1 MRDSF
6 NNSLHGGAAIALPG
20 ITPNRVKTDMTNSY
34 SHQLFSS
41 PTIPFSGE
49 AHACHDSLAAE
60 ETGAALMSAIVTDLA
75 EWVSCSW
82 AAAMSS
88 VGGSLVP
95 ICTCGT
101 PFDLQ
106 ACLDYTATM
115 LQGCGEREWT
125 GRLVIP
131 IVVAEH
137 VRGALAFGPK
147 KNASPY
153 TAADRKLMLEVAA
166 LISNLMQSERLACF
180 VAANVDRSRRIRLDL
195 TRAHD
200 VQSRF
205 YPSRLPHVQ
214 GLDYYGECQLAGD
227 LGGDFFDFVPI
238 ANQALVASIGDI
250 SGTGISAAILMSGVQ
265 SILRGLTADGHGN
278 ISTIVQELN
287 RAVYE
292 ISPDIFFPTLFYA
305 RIDPL
310 LRRLQYVSAG
320 HETALLVRQD
330 GVRLQRLERT
340 GTVLGLTNHTAY
352 AHRTLTL
359 DPGDVLIAFTDGIA
373 EVVDDKGCQSC
384 EASIVEAVRSH
395 PGAGAG
401 EVVGLVVDAVE
412 RFTGES
418 GQSDDRTVIAVRYTG
433 RAEKAKA
440 SFETSIS
447 AAFAAA

>member
-1 MRDSF
+1 MS
-6 NNSLHGGAAIALPG
+6 
-20 ITPNRVKTDMTNSY
+20 NSY

-41 PTIPFSGE
+41 HTIPFSHG
-49 AHACHDSLAAE
+49 SGAADGTE
-60 ETGAALMSAIVTDLA
+60 AALMSAIITDLA
-75 EWVSCSW
+75 EWASCSW

-88 VGGSLVP
+88 AGGSLVP
-95 ICTCGT
+95 ICTCGAQ
-101 PFDLQ
+101 FDVQ
-106 ACLDYTATM
+106 ACLDYTATV
-115 LQGCGEREWT
+115 LRQECAIVGT
-125 GRLVIP
+125 AHLVIP

-137 VRGALAFGPK
+137 IRGALAFGPK

-166 LISNLMQSERLACF
+166 LIANLMRSERLACF
-180 VAANVDRSRRIRLDL
+180 VAANVDRLHRMRLDL

-205 YPSRLPHVQ
+205 YPCRLPRIQ
-214 GLDYYGECQLAGD
+214 GLDYYGECRLAGD
-227 LGGDFFDFVPI
+227 VGGDFFDFVPI
-238 ANQALVASIGDI
+238 GKQALVASIGDI

-292 ISPDIFFPTLFYA
+292 ISPDIFFPTLFYT

-320 HETALLVRQD
+320 HETALLVRKD
-330 GVRLQRLERT
+330 AARVQRLERT

-352 AHRTLTL
+352 AQRTLML

-373 EVVDDKGCQSC
+373 EVVDAKGCQSC
-384 EASIVEAVRSH
+384 EANIIEAVRSH
-395 PGAGAG
+395 PGAGAS

-418 GQSDDRTVIAVRYTG
+418 GQVDDRTVIAVRYAG
-433 RAEKAKA
+433 MAEKAWVEGGVA
-440 SFETSIS
+440 E
-447 AAFAAA
+447 AMFAAA

>member
-1 MRDSF
+1 MS
-6 NNSLHGGAAIALPG
+6 
-20 ITPNRVKTDMTNSY
+20 NSY

-41 PTIPFSGE
+41 PTIPRTDE
-49 AHACHDSLAAE
+49 AS
-60 ETGAALMSAIVTDLA
+60 GAALMSAVVTDLA
-75 EWVSCSW
+75 EWADCSW

-95 ICTCGT
+95 ICTWGT
-101 PFDLQ
+101 QFDLQ
-106 ACLDYTATM
+106 ACLDYTSTM

-153 TAADRKLMLEVAA
+153 TAADRKLMLDVAA
-166 LISNLMQSERLACF
+166 LISNLMHSERLACF
-180 VAANVDRSRRIRLDL
+180 VAANVDRMHRMRSDL

-205 YPSRLPHVQ
+205 YPCALPRVE
-214 GLDYYGECQLAGD
+214 GLDYYGECQMAGD
-227 LGGDFFDFVPI
+227 VGGDFFDFVPI
-238 ANQALVASIGDI
+238 GKQALAASIGDI

-265 SILRGLTADGHGN
+265 SILRGLTADGHRS

-305 RIDPL
+305 RIDPM

-320 HETALLVRQD
+320 HETALLVRKD
-330 GVRLQRLERT
+330 AGRLQRLERT
-340 GTVLGLTNHTAY
+340 GTVLGLTNHAAY
-352 AHRTLTL
+352 ARRTLTL
-359 DPGDVLIAFTDGIA
+359 DPGDILIAFTDGIVEA
-373 EVVDDKGCQSC
+373 MDAKGSHSC
-384 EASIVEAVRSH
+384 EASIVEAVRRH
-395 PGAGAG
+395 PDAGAS

-418 GQSDDRTVIAVRYTG
+418 GQADDRTVIAVRYTG
-433 RAEKAKA
+433 RAQKA
-440 SFETSIS
+440 SFEASVGETVC
-447 AAFAAA
+447 AAA

>member
-1 MRDSF
+1 
-6 NNSLHGGAAIALPG
+6 
-20 ITPNRVKTDMTNSY
+20 
-34 SHQLFSS
+34 
-41 PTIPFSGE
+41 
-49 AHACHDSLAAE
+49 
-60 ETGAALMSAIVTDLA
+60 MSAIVTDLA
-75 EWVSCSW
+75 EWASCSW

-95 ICTCGT
+95 ICTWGAQ
-101 PFDLQ
+101 FDLH
-106 ACLDYTATM
+106 ACLDHTATM
-115 LQGCGEREWT
+115 LRKECAIVQGGEQGWT
-125 GRLVIP
+125 PRLVIP
-131 IVVAEH
+131 IKVAEH

-147 KNASPY
+147 RNGSPY
-153 TAADRKLMLEVAA
+153 TMADRKLMLDVAA

-180 VAANVDRSRRIRLDL
+180 VAANADRSRRIRLDL

-214 GLDYYGECQLAGD
+214 GLDYYGECQLVGD
-227 LGGDFFDFVPI
+227 VGGDFFDFVPI
-238 ANQALVASIGDI
+238 GNRALVASVGDI

-287 RAVYE
+287 RAIYE

-305 RIDPL
+305 RIDPV

-320 HETALLVRQD
+320 HETALLVRKD
-330 GVRLQRLERT
+330 AKRLQRLERT

-373 EVVDDKGCQSC
+373 EVVDAKGCHSC
-384 EASIVEAVRSH
+384 EASIIEAVRSH
-395 PGAGAG
+395 PGAGAS
-401 EVVGLVVDAVE
+401 EVVGLVVDAVDH
-412 RFTGES
+412 FTREL
-418 GQSDDRTVIAVRYTG
+418 GQADDRTVIAVRYTDTD
-433 RAEKAKA
+433 EKALCEA
-440 SFETSIS
+440 DV
-447 AAFAAA
+447 ADAMFAVA

>member
-1 MRDSF
+1 MS
-6 NNSLHGGAAIALPG
+6 
-20 ITPNRVKTDMTNSY
+20 NSY

-41 PTIPFSGE
+41 PTIPCSDEASG
-49 AHACHDSLAAE
+49 S
-60 ETGAALMSAIVTDLA
+60 ALMSAIVTDLA
-75 EWVSCSW
+75 EWADCSW

-95 ICTCGT
+95 VCACGGQ
-101 PFDLQ
+101 FDLQ
-106 ACLDYTATM
+106 ACLDYTASA
-115 LQGCGEREWT
+115 LREECSILEGGERQWAPH
-125 GRLVIP
+125 LVIP
-131 IVVAEH
+131 INVAEH
-137 VRGALAFGPK
+137 VHGALAFGPK

-153 TAADRKLMLEVAA
+153 TAADRKLMLDVAA
-166 LISNLMQSERLACF
+166 LISNLMQNDRLASV
-180 VAANVDRSRRIRLDL
+180 VAGNVDRL

-200 VQSRF
+200 LQSRF
-205 YPSRLPHVQ
+205 HPCRLPRIE
-214 GLDYYGECQLAGD
+214 GLDYYGERRRAEDG
-227 LGGDFFDFVPI
+227 GGDFFDFVPI
-238 ANQALVASIGDI
+238 GKQALVASIGDI

-287 RAVYE
+287 RTVYE

-320 HETALLVRQD
+320 HETALLVRKD
-330 GVRLQRLERT
+330 GRRLQRLERT

-373 EVVDDKGCQSC
+373 EVAGAKGRQSC
-384 EASIVEAVRSH
+384 EATIVEAVRRH
-395 PGAGAG
+395 PGAWAS
-401 EVVGLVVDAVE
+401 EVVGLVVDAVA

-418 GQSDDRTVIAVRYTG
+418 EQADDRTVIAVRYTG
-433 RAEKAKA
+433 AAEK
-440 SFETSIS
+440 TSVEADI
-447 AAFAAA
+447 AEAVFAAA

>member
-1 MRDSF
+1 
-6 NNSLHGGAAIALPG
+6 
-20 ITPNRVKTDMTNSY
+20 
-34 SHQLFSS
+34 
-41 PTIPFSGE
+41 
-49 AHACHDSLAAE
+49 
-60 ETGAALMSAIVTDLA
+60 MSAIVTDLA
-75 EWVSCSW
+75 EWANCSW

-95 ICTCGT
+95 ICTWGAQ
-101 PFDLQ
+101 FDLQ
-106 ACLDYTATM
+106 ACLDYTAAA
-115 LQGCGEREWT
+115 LRGILEGGDESWT
-125 GRLVIP
+125 TRLVIP

-147 KNASPY
+147 KNASSY

-166 LISNLMQSERLACF
+166 MISSLMQSERLACF
-180 VAANVDRSRRIRLDL
+180 VAANVDRLQRIRLDL

-214 GLDYYGECQLAGD
+214 GLDYYGECQLVGD
-227 LGGDFFDFVPI
+227 VGGDFFDFVPI
-238 ANQALVASIGDI
+238 GKQALVASIGDI
-250 SGTGISAAILMSGVQ
+250 SGTGVSAAILMSGVQ
-265 SILRGLTADGHGN
+265 SILRGLTADGHGD

-320 HETALLVRQD
+320 HETALLIRRD
-330 GVRLQRLERT
+330 AMRLQRLERT

-352 AHRTLTL
+352 AHRSLTL
-359 DPGDVLIAFTDGIA
+359 DPGDILIAFTDGIA
-373 EVVDDKGCQSC
+373 EVIDAKGSQSW
-384 EASIVEAVRSH
+384 EMSTVKAIRRH
-395 PGAGAG
+395 PGAGASD
-401 EVVGLVVDAVE
+401 VVGLVMDAVA

-418 GQSDDRTVIAVRYTG
+418 EQADDRTVIAVRYTG

-440 SFETSIS
+440 SFEANITD